1 MVRFSALDSFWFVA
15 VIDGDDVLVAEI
27 DEGLKGLAVPLVEDD
42 ARGRSFIH
50 EEDVGNVSLGV
61 LDS

>member
-1 MVRFSALDSFWFVA
+1 MVVFAAQYSYWFVA
-15 VIDGDDVLVAEI
+15 VIDGENVWGAQVDD
-27 DEGLKGLAVPLVEDD
+27 GLKGLAVPLVEDD
-42 ARGRSFIH
+42 ARGRAFIH